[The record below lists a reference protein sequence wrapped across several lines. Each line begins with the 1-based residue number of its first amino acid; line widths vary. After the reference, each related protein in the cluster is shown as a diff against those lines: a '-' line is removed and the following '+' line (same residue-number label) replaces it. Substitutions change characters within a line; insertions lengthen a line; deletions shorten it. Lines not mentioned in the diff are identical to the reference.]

1 MSDTL
6 LQQVQRLQFT
16 RRSEAEALLLRFL
29 QATFPELETV
39 SVELRPQAVSLNS
52 FNGFLT
58 QISGTRLFFK
68 THVEQDTVISEY
80 YNATMLAEAGY
91 PVIQPVFESTRSGQ
105 QLLVYEIVTHPSV
118 FDVARQLER
127 APDAGRLVDL
137 TRAQYLSDDQLFT
150 LYQRTLEDQP
160 ADAMATQPIH
170 QLFYHRLT
178 GGRMERFY
186 GGDQV
191 ITLPHGD
198 MPLQN
203 VKQVRWTINGIDYA
217 PSIADLAQQ
226 AVERLN
232 PTEAGP
238 SVIGHGDAH
247 NGNVFYTGADSPLIY
262 FDPAFAGRHHP
273 LLDLTKPLFHNV
285 FAMWMYFPHEER
297 DALRIETNISGD
309 HWRVTHNYGLNP
321 MRRMFLESKVAR
333 TLIPT
338 LRLLR
343 SRGNLREDWR
353 AFLKSALFC
362 CPYLT
367 LDLKQFPP
375 EIALLG
381 LTMAVQMGADSG
393 PGGERSAIDAAL
405 DRAEGALAE

>member
-1 MSDTL
+1 MSDSL

-29 QATFPELETV
+29 QATFPELETAA
-39 SVELRPQAVSLNS
+39 VELRPQAVSLNS

-58 QISGTRLFFK
+58 QASGARLFFK
-68 THVEQDTVISEY
+68 THVEQDNVISEY
-80 YNATMLAEAGY
+80 YNAAMLAEAGY

-127 APDAGRLVDL
+127 APDAGRLIDL

-150 LYQRTLEDQP
+150 LYEHTLDDQT
-160 ADAMATQPIH
+160 ADAAAAQPIH

-186 GGDQV
+186 GGDQS
-191 ITLPHGD
+191 IALPHGE
-198 MPLQN
+198 MPLQE
-203 VKQVRWTINGIDYA
+203 VKQVRWTINGIEYA
-217 PSIADLAQQ
+217 PSLAELAQQ
-226 AVERLN
+226 AVDCLH
-232 PTEAGP
+232 PAQTGP

-247 NGNVFYTGADSPLIY
+247 NGNVFYAGTDTPLIY

-297 DALRIETNISGD
+297 DALRIETGVSGD
-309 HWRVTHNYGLNP
+309 HWQVTHNYALNP
-321 MRRMFLESKVAR
+321 ARRMFLESKVTR

-338 LRLLR
+338 LRLLK
-343 SRGNLREDWR
+343 SQGKLRADWR
-353 AFLKSALFC
+353 TFLKSALFC
-362 CPYLT
+362 CPFLT

-381 LTMAVQMGADSG
+381 LTMAVQMGAESG
-393 PGGERSAIDAAL
+393 PGPERSAIDTAL
-405 DRAEGALAE
+405 DRAADALA

>member
-1 MSDTL
+1 MSDSL

-29 QATFPELETV
+29 QATFPELDTET
-39 SVELRPQAVSLNS
+39 VELRPQAVSLNS

-58 QISGTRLFFK
+58 QASGSRLFFK
-68 THVEQDTVISEY
+68 THVEQDNVISEY
-80 YNATMLAEAGY
+80 YNAAMLAEAGY

-137 TRAQYLSDDQLFT
+137 TRAQYLSDDQLFM
-150 LYQRTLEDQP
+150 LYQRTLGDQT
-160 ADAMATQPIH
+160 AESAAAQPIH
-170 QLFYHRLT
+170 QLFFHRLT

-186 GGDQV
+186 GGEQS
-191 ITLPHGD
+191 ITVPHGEI
-198 MPLQN
+198 PLRALMQA
-203 VKQVRWTINGIDYA
+203 RWTINGIDYT
-217 PSIADLAQQ
+217 PTIADLAQQ
-226 AVERLN
+226 AVAYLN
-232 PTEAGP
+232 PAQAGP

-247 NGNVFYTGADSPLIY
+247 NGNVFYAGADSPLIY

-285 FAMWMYFPHEER
+285 FAMWMYFPHEEST
-297 DALRIETNISGD
+297 ALHIETKINGD
-309 HWRVTHNYGLNP
+309 HWQVTHNYALNP
-321 MRRMFLESKVAR
+321 IRRMFLESKVTR

-338 LRLLR
+338 LRLLK
-343 SRGNLREDWR
+343 SQENLRGDWR

-362 CPYLT
+362 CPFLT

-381 LTMAVQMGADSG
+381 LTMAVQMGAEGTAD
-393 PGGERSAIDAAL
+393 GERSAIDAAL
-405 DRAEGALAE
+405 DRAADALA